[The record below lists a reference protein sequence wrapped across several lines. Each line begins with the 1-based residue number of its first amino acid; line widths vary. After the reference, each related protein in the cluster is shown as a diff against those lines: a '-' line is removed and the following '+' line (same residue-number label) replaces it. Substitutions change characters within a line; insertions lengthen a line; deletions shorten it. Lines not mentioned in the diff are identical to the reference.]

1 MKKTGFLLTSF
12 AALLTAASASAQ
24 DIPVKIGVLTD
35 LSGVYADAS
44 GPGSVFAA
52 ELAVE
57 DFTRQSPGLNVEVIS
72 ADHQNKGD
80 VASSIARRWLDDDVN
95 AIVDIAAS
103 STAVAVHELLRDSN
117 ALALFSSAAS
127 SGLTGEDCS
136 PHSVHWTYDTWMLA
150 HGTGRAVLEA
160 GGDSWFFIAP
170 DYTFG
175 HTLVEQTSAVVQE
188 NGGEVLGSVSHPFP
202 GQDFSSFILQAQAS
216 GAKVIGLANS
226 GQDMIN
232 AVRQAREFG
241 VTQGGQSIAAI
252 MLNIHDVH
260 SLGLEASQGL
270 LFASVFDWNLNE
282 GTREWSARFEEKMG
296 TKPSMMQAG
305 VYSAVLHYLKSVEA
319 TGTTDADTVVT
330 NMKDTPTDDP
340 LFGKGRIR
348 ADGRKIHD
356 AYLFKVKEPSA
367 SEGPWDYFEVVST
380 IPADLAFR
388 PIEDGGCPLAQ

>member
-1 MKKTGFLLTSF
+1 MKKTRFSLMSF

-35 LSGVYADAS
+35 FSGVYAESS
-44 GPGSVFAA
+44 GNGSVYAA

-57 DFTRQSPGLNVEVIS
+57 DFNRQSPGLNVEVIS

-95 AIVDIAAS
+95 AIVDIVAS
-103 STAVAVHELLRDSN
+103 TTAFAVHELLRNSN
-117 ALALFSSAAS
+117 ALALFSSPAS
-127 SGLTGEDCS
+127 SDLTGKDCS
-136 PHSVHWTYDTWMLA
+136 PHSIHWTYDTWMLA

-160 GGDSWFFIAP
+160 GGDSWFFIGP

-188 NGGEVLGSVSHPFP
+188 GGGKVLGSVFHPFP

-232 AVRQAREFG
+232 AIRQAHEFG

-252 MLNIHDVH
+252 MLNVLDVH
-260 SLGLEASQGL
+260 ALGIEAAQGL
-270 LFASVFDWNLNE
+270 LFASVFDWNLND

-296 TKPSMMQAG
+296 IKPSMMQAG
-305 VYSAVLHYLKSVEA
+305 VYSAVLHYLKSVAA
-319 TGTTDADTVVT
+319 TGTTDADKVVKS
-330 NMKDTPTDDP
+330 MKDTPTYDP
-340 LFGKGRIR
+340 LFGEGRIR

-356 AYLFKVKEPSA
+356 AYLLKVKEPSA
-367 SEGPWDYFEVVST
+367 SKGPWDYFEVVST
-380 IPADLAFR
+380 IPGELAFR
-388 PIEDGGCPLAQ
+388 PIEDGGCPLVQ